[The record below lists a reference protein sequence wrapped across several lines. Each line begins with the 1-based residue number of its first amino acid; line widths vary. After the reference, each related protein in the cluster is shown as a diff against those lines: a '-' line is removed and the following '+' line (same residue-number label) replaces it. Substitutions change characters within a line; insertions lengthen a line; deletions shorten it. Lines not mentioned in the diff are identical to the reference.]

1 MSFAHRA
8 LASFIGP
15 ALSLGVGLGLLQA
28 AGCALAAG
36 PASSQSVAPSR
47 PALGVIVQLKE
58 QSHELPQSTEAG
70 RSQRAQRLARLA
82 SAAGYPS
89 SLPWE
94 ASVGNVA
101 HTRVPTRLTRDQVQ
115 KVIGKLMASGEV
127 AWAEP
132 DVMQSLQQAAP
143 MAVTGSTP
151 NDPFVLNGD
160 QWWVDNVDLA
170 PNPPRAGVPNWKR
183 AWANVHRGADSNQ
196 VVVAVLDTGIVA
208 SAQEFGGG
216 RILAGYDFVSETV
229 YDRDGPSYGG
239 AGRDAN
245 PADPGDWLTS
255 LEKSGNTLFQECAVQ
270 DSTWHGTEVA
280 SIIGAAANNGVGM
293 AGAHWNA
300 RIQPVRVSGK
310 CGAALSDIYDA
321 MMWAGGVSQ
330 QPVANATPAKVINI
344 SFGGDGECGQV
355 YQSAIDALRTAGVL
369 VVASAGNSQGVVT
382 RPANCARV
390 VSVAALN
397 RIGIKANYSGF
408 GAAVTV
414 STVGGDISGGAW
426 DSTLKDT
433 GVLVLANNGTQ
444 GPGQEIYRYG
454 QGTSFAA
461 PQVSAL
467 AAMMWEL
474 NPSLSVDDVINGLK
488 RSARP
493 HVTSQYVGQCSN
505 FNPGRCACTT
515 ATCGAGIVDAERA
528 LLYALNP
535 SSDFALNNPLPVV
548 NIDATAV
555 QDAATQGP
563 DDGPVNPTPTPT
575 TSGRNSGGGGGAL
588 DAATLLTMC
597 VAGVLGLSWRRTWG
611 ARFKAGRP

>member
-15 ALSLGVGLGLLQA
+15 ALSLGVGLNLLWA
-28 AGCALAAG
+28 ADCALAAG
-36 PASSQSVAPSR
+36 AASSPSLAPSR

-115 KVIGKLMASGEV
+115 KVIGKLMATGEV

-143 MAVTGSTP
+143 MAVTGPTP
-151 NDPFVLNGD
+151 NDPYVPN
-160 QWWVDNVDLA
+160 QWWVDNVDLS
-170 PNPPRAGVPNWKR
+170 PNPPSGGVPNWKR

-229 YDRDGPSYGG
+229 YDRDDPGYGG
-239 AGRDAN
+239 LGRDAN

-280 SIIGAAANNGVGM
+280 SIIGAAANNSVGM

-344 SFGGDGECGQV
+344 SFGGDGDCGQV
-355 YQSAIDALRTAGVL
+355 YQSAINSLRAAGVL

-382 RPANCARV
+382 RPANCAGV

-408 GAAVTV
+408 GAGVTV

-426 DSTLKDT
+426 DATLKDT

-474 NPSLSVDDVINGLK
+474 NPGLSVDDVINGLK

-505 FNPGRCACTT
+505 DNPGRCACTT
-515 ATCGAGIVDAERA
+515 ATCGAGILDAERA
-528 LLYALNP
+528 LQYALNP
-535 SSDFALNNPLPVV
+535 STDFALNNPLPTV
-548 NIDATAV
+548 NIDSLAV
-555 QDAATQGP
+555 QNAAMQGP
-563 DDGPVNPTPTPT
+563 DDGPVTPTPTPT
-575 TSGRNSGGGGGAL
+575 TSGRNSGGGGAV
-588 DAATLLTMC
+588 DAVELLGLC
-597 VAGVLGLSWRRTWG
+597 LGGVLSLFWRA
-611 ARFKAGRP
+611 ARHARLRAGRP